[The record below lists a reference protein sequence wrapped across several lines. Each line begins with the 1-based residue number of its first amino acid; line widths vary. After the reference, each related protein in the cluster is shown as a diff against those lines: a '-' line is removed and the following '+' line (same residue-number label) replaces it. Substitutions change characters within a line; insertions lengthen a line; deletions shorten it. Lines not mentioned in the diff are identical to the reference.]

1 MHWLFSYILVRNVPF
16 KNVLWLYSSLCSTA
30 PLPSDEARNQN
41 PLFLCNTHVC
51 HLVFFHPSHGFQP
64 PGGEFQRHQG
74 IMPAQF
80 CRLAQIVFILSNLC
94 LSPPPTF
101 SYQATRPR
109 KLNGCV
115 ILEIDQTLHGTRV
128 AGAVPGLMCLLQ
140 LHTDPF
146 PK

>member
-1 MHWLFSYILVRNVPF
+1 MSFGSIQACVRPLLFPLMKPEIKTPCFSVTPMCAILFSSIPHMDFNPLGENFRGTRASCLPNFVDLLR
-16 KNVLWLYSSLCSTA
+16 LYSSCPIFA
-30 PLPSDEARNQN
+30 
-41 PLFLCNTHVC
+41 C
-51 HLVFFHPSHGFQP
+51 
-64 PGGEFQRHQG
+64 
-74 IMPAQF
+74 
-80 CRLAQIVFILSNLC
+80 
-94 LSPPPTF
+94 PPPTF